1 MAEQI
6 KNIDLEKYLNLEQLA
21 QYAKGAINV
30 VTGVF
35 DLFVSIIVSIYIL
48 SERDEILGFFN
59 RLSKRIFKEETYSNV
74 EKYFYETNNVFSAL
88 YQANCWMEW

>member
-1 MAEQI
+1 MAVLNNLPEESFLKNEIIYKLAEQI

-59 RLSKRIFKEETYSNV
+59 NSLL
-74 EKYFYETNNVFSAL
+74 FSIL
-88 YQANCWMEW
+88 